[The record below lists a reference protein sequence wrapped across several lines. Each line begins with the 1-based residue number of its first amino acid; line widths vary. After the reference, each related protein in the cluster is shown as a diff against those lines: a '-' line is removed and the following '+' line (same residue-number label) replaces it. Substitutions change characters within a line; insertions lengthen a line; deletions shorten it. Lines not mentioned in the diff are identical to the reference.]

1 MSSPDKRRAARDVFA
16 LIPALWWMLRAQRLH
31 RALPASELLRR
42 LRAPAPAA
50 TPDARF
56 GPEDGERMRVAL
68 ARIGRRLPGRADCM
82 VQSLAAR
89 MWLER
94 RGVPFAFRLG
104 MRRGPAGLGA
114 HAWIEVDGR
123 VVTGGLSVQDFAD
136 FAGASETDS
145 SAG

>member
-1 MSSPDKRRAARDVFA
+1 MA
-16 LIPALWWMLRAQRLH
+16 LIPALWWMLRAQRLY

-42 LRAPAPAA
+42 LRAPARARAA
-50 TPDARF
+50 DAAAAGF
-56 GPEDGERMRVAL
+56 GPGDGERMRVAL

-89 MWLER
+89 MWLDR

-114 HAWIEVDGR
+114 HAWIEVGGR
-123 VVTGGLSVQDFAD
+123 VVTGGLAVQDFAD
-136 FAGASETDS
+136 FAGAAETDS
-145 SAG
+145 SGASAGDRPA

>member
-56 GPEDGERMRVAL
+56 GPEDGERMRVAKGASKPFEALYEL
-68 ARIGRRLPGRADCM
+68 ARALRDDRSYLP
-82 VQSLAAR
+82 QSC
-89 MWLER
+89 
-94 RGVPFAFRLG
+94 
-104 MRRGPAGLGA
+104 
-114 HAWIEVDGR
+114 
-123 VVTGGLSVQDFAD
+123 
-136 FAGASETDS
+136 
-145 SAG
+145 